1 MPECLYP
8 GKAPNLPRIITKG
21 LTMTNP
27 IPNLPSDF
35 DYTDNFAQAR
45 REQARAVHSMFSA
58 LLARVGKLVTR

>member
-1 MPECLYP
+1 
-8 GKAPNLPRIITKG
+8 
-21 LTMTNP
+21 MTNP
-27 IPNLPSDF
+27 TPNLPSDF